1 VSAIVP
7 APLRFWLWGVALVI
21 DVGTP
26 LASAHLSV
34 QAPPHPAHL
43 PERYGL
49 FTIILLGESL
59 VAVMKGM
66 ESQDGWSVS
75 AALAAFLGMAIAFL
89 VWWWYF
95 DGAQGAAERTVR
107 SPRDARAFVVW
118 SYVHLPL
125 YLGIAVA
132 GVGIEHIV
140 TIAPDGHLHG
150 AEAWILGGAVSL
162 LMLALT
168 TIGLTSDRARH
179 DALSARRS
187 RLQFFVACVP
197 VLLAPAA
204 DAAPLVAIVGV
215 IASLCLCQAL
225 LAQARH
231 AALRDGAEP
240 ELADLSV

>member
-1 VSAIVP
+1 
-7 APLRFWLWGVALVI
+7 
-21 DVGTP
+21 
-26 LASAHLSV
+26 
-34 QAPPHPAHL
+34 
-43 PERYGL
+43 
-49 FTIILLGESL
+49 
-59 VAVMKGM
+59 
-66 ESQDGWSVS
+66 
-75 AALAAFLGMAIAFL
+75 
-89 VWWWYF
+89 
-95 DGAQGAAERTVR
+95 
-107 SPRDARAFVVW
+107 
-118 SYVHLPL
+118 
-125 YLGIAVA
+125 
-132 GVGIEHIV
+132 
-140 TIAPDGHLHG
+140 
-150 AEAWILGGAVSL
+150 
-162 LMLALT
+162 LT